1 MSLISIKRFQN
12 ELIIF
17 LLLLFVGFSFFY
29 KFSAQKSFTS
39 QKIKIQE
46 SVSEINKVVELKTF
60 WDKKKVKKEIIKFKT
75 MVSKDKVKKFEKRS
89 GKLAVTYQNLSVKEL
104 NRIGKKLVATHF
116 KISKLNIQESG
127 KNRYSMEFTC
137 KW

>member
-1 MSLISIKRFQN
+1 MSLMSLKRFQN

-29 KFSAQKSFTS
+29 KFSAEKSVAS
-39 QKIKIQE
+39 KKIEIQE
-46 SVSEINKVVELKTF
+46 SVSEISKVAELKIF
-60 WDKKKVKKEIIKFKT
+60 WDKKKVKKEITKFKT
-75 MVSKDKVKKFEKRS
+75 MVSKAKVKRFEKRS
-89 GKLAVTYQNLSVKEL
+89 GKLVAIYKNLSLKEL
-104 NRIGKKLVATHF
+104 NKISKKLVETHF

-127 KNRYSMEFTC
+127 KDRYDMEFTC

>member
-1 MSLISIKRFQN
+1 MSLMGIKRFQN

-29 KFSAQKSFTS
+29 KSSAEKSVAS
-39 QKIKIQE
+39 KKIEIQE
-46 SVSEINKVVELKTF
+46 SVSEINRVVELKTF
-60 WDKKKVKKEIIKFKT
+60 WDKKKVKKEITKFKT
-75 MVSKDKVKKFEKRS
+75 MVSKEKVKKFEKRS

-104 NRIGKKLVATHF
+104 NKIGKKLVATHF

-127 KNRYSMEFTC
+127 KDRYSMEFTC

>member
-1 MSLISIKRFQN
+1 MSLMSLKRFQN

-29 KFSAQKSFTS
+29 KFSAEKSVAS
-39 QKIKIQE
+39 KKIEIQE
-46 SVSEINKVVELKTF
+46 SVREISKVAELKIF
-60 WDKKKVKKEIIKFKT
+60 WDKKKVKKEITKFKT
-75 MVSKDKVKKFEKRS
+75 MVSKAKVKRFEKRS
-89 GKLAVTYQNLSVKEL
+89 GKLVAIYKNLSLKEL
-104 NRIGKKLVATHF
+104 NKISKKLVATHF

-127 KNRYSMEFTC
+127 KDRYDMEFTC

>member
-1 MSLISIKRFQN
+1 MSLIGLKRFQN

-17 LLLLFVGFSFFY
+17 LLLIFVGFSFFY
-29 KFSAQKSFTS
+29 KYSAQKSVAS
-39 QKIKIQE
+39 KKIEIQE
-46 SVSEINKVVELKTF
+46 SINEINKVVELKTF

-75 MVSKDKVKKFEKRS
+75 MVSKAKVKKFEKRS
-89 GKLAVTYQNLSVKEL
+89 GKLAIIYQNLSVKEL
-104 NRIGKKLVATHF
+104 NKIAKKLVATHF

-127 KNRYSMEFTC
+127 KNMYSMEFTC